1 MSVRIF
7 PPFAASLLLTSA
19 AAFAQAPAGEQRTA
33 PAAAVS
39 SAAAPAVDP
48 AAGDASKDYRIGTG
62 DVLEVWVFDQKDLS
76 RTVPVR
82 PDGKISLPFVNDVTA
97 AGRTAEAL
105 RADITTRLKPY
116 VQNPEVSVMVREV
129 RAARAA
135 VSGAVRMP
143 NTYEFRKGDTV
154 LDLIAKAQGFTEF
167 ANRKDITLIRA
178 KDGQR
183 LKLNYDRM
191 RDGKEPNHVVESDDI
206 IIVND

>member
-1 MSVRIF
+1 V
-7 PPFAASLLLTSA
+7 
-19 AAFAQAPAGEQRTA
+19 EA

-48 AAGDASKDYRIGTG
+48 AVGDTTKDYRIGAG

-97 AGRTAEAL
+97 AGRTPEAL
-105 RADITTRLKPY
+105 RADITARLKPY

-129 RAARAA
+129 RSARAA
-135 VSGAVRMP
+135 VTGAVRMP
-143 NTYEFRKGDTV
+143 NTYELGAGDTV

-178 KDGQR
+178 KNGER

-191 RDGKEPNHVVESDDI
+191 RDGKEPNHAVENDDI